1 MKEYFRLS
9 EIQKDL
15 FAGNTSCAQL
25 VSEYNDRIEKSSHLN
40 AFTEVYPEKALEA
53 AQRIDEKIR
62 QGSAGKLAGLVFGV
76 KELLCHKDHTLS
88 ASSQILSNFTSLFT
102 ATSIQRMLDEDAIVI
117 GRQNCDEFAMG
128 SSNENSCHGPV
139 KNPWN
144 TSCVPGGSSGG
155 SAAAVAANLCH
166 LSLAS
171 DTGGSIRQPAAFCGM
186 VGLKPTYGRVSRWG
200 LVSYAS
206 SLDQVGPIARS
217 VEDSAR
223 VLEVIAGPDGLD
235 NTLSHEHGSFQYQS
249 SKPLEKMRIGFLKET
264 IDNDS
269 LDPEIKRYI
278 KTLLIHLESQGHEI
292 QELNFPYQEYVVPC
306 YYILTPAE
314 ASSNLQRFDGVRY
327 GHRSED
333 PTSMED
339 LYLKSRSEAFGKE
352 VKRRIMLGTFVL
364 SAGHYDAYY
373 TQAMKV
379 RRLIRDKLQEQF
391 NSCDLILMPTSP
403 SPAFPIGEKAQDPV
417 EMYLSDIFTVTSNLA
432 GIPAISLPLG
442 LHSSKLPF
450 GIQLMAPHF
459 QENML
464 LAFSQFLMDES
475 QKLPQSW
482 VGRKQTA

>member
-25 VSEYNDRIEKSSHLN
+25 VSEYTDRIEKSSHLN
-40 AFTEVYPEKALEA
+40 AFTEVYPEEALEA

-128 SSNENSCHGPV
+128 SSNENSFHGPA

-144 TSCVPGGSSGG
+144 PTCVPGGSSGG

-206 SLDQVGPIARS
+206 SLDQIGPIARS

-278 KTLLIHLESQGHEI
+278 KTLLTHLESQGHEI
-292 QELNFPYQEYVVPC
+292 QELHFPYQEYVVPC

-391 NSCDLILMPTSP
+391 NSCDLILMPTTP
-403 SPAFPIGEKAQDPV
+403 SPAFPIGEKALDPV
-417 EMYLSDIFTVTSNLA
+417 AMYLSDIFTVTSNLA

-459 QENML
+459 QENSL
-464 LAFSQFLMDES
+464 LAFSQFLMEES
-475 QKLPQSW
+475 QKLPHSW
-482 VGRKQTA
+482 VHRKQTA